1 MALVGDMQENTSV
14 VQWIVGSTVSEYDYY
29 QDDDAHLVVF
39 VFPRSVL
46 NVALL
51 TADME
56 SRF

>member
-1 MALVGDMQENTSV
+1 VALVGNMQENTSV

-46 NVALL
+46 YVALL

>member
-1 MALVGDMQENTSV
+1 M
-14 VQWIVGSTVSEYDYY
+14 QWIVGSTVSEYDYY

-46 NVALL
+46 YVALL

>member
-1 MALVGDMQENTSV
+1 MALVGDMQESTSV

-46 NVALL
+46 YVAML

>member
-1 MALVGDMQENTSV
+1 MALVGNMQENTSV

-29 QDDDAHLVVF
+29 QDDDAHLAVF
-39 VFPRSVL
+39 IFPRSVL
-46 NVALL
+46 YVAML

>member
-1 MALVGDMQENTSV
+1 MALVGNMQENTSV

-29 QDDDAHLVVF
+29 QDGDAHLVVF

-46 NVALL
+46 YVALL

>member
-1 MALVGDMQENTSV
+1 MQENTSV

-46 NVALL
+46 YVALL